1 MKTFR
6 FSVLFITMAICLVS
20 CDFQIGVYQ
29 FLFIY
34 RSKVD
39 YSNQIFIVVDSTR
52 NPDYII
58 RPSKNEIKEY
68 LKPVKLRDNYFRADD
83 NVWRN
88 GWNPAF
94 YCRSVPT
101 SLTIDQ
107 ADALDTLTNEELL
120 DLVVDFEPYLEFY
133 STNRNKAIGKLSDDN
148 KCNKIIKEG
157 KLPAQEV
164 LNDKNRKT
172 YLVPLEALDEELQQK
187 WYQMNLENPPEEIST
202 PEPVT
207 DKKAVDHFSESER
220 QEIDFWISLVEQWQQ
235 YRMKPGVTCKA
246 DVDKKFVA
254 LCGLEYP
261 DKEISVDILYRKWKA
276 VKEND
281 LDGLIDKR
289 GKWKKGTS
297 SIDDTIW
304 QAFLY
309 FYLDESQHPIQKCLD
324 YTKMWAQEKRPD
336 LYTDIPSYSAFY
348 RRLNNEVPEGVKVLG
363 REGHKAYNDRCAPFI
378 RRIYEDIESN
388 EWWIADNHTFDVMV
402 KDKNGNIH
410 RPYLTA
416 FLDARS
422 GIFTGFHITYN
433 PCSEAT
439 LIALRKG
446 ILKYGIPDNI
456 YVDNGREF
464 LTFDIGGLGHRKK
477 KPKDG
482 EEKFEPPGVFKRLGI
497 NMTNAIVRNAKAKI
511 IERRFEDV
519 KNDLSRLFNTYTGGS
534 VVEKPERL
542 KFVLKKDQIYTD
554 EEFEEYVTAVLE
566 WYFNMEAYN
575 GAVEADKGKC
585 KMDVFNEHLKRK
597 RVASAEELNLMLMR
611 STRPQQVTRR
621 GVHLDIGG
629 GRIDFWNDDFVHLML
644 GKKVYFRYDPE
655 NLSEVRI
662 YDLEDRYI
670 MSVPADN
677 TAVLSYNA
685 SKDDV
690 KAAMAKTRR
699 LERIA
704 REYKENA
711 ILADVDK
718 ITAME
723 LVLKQAE
730 RNKANYQGKP
740 NPSLLE
746 VQRADEEP
754 VFKKVVGGA
763 DLDVMNRNAAIRR
776 GGK

>member
-1 MKTFR
+1 MGQMLTAKQVAEVKGC
-6 FSVLFITMAICLVS
+6 S
-20 CDFQIGVYQ
+20 FQYVQ
-29 FLFIY
+29 
-34 RSKVD
+34 R
-39 YSNQIFIVVDSTR
+39 
-52 NPDYII
+52 
-58 RPSKNEIKEY
+58 
-68 LKPVKLRDNYFRADD
+68 
-83 NVWRN
+83 
-88 GWNPAF
+88 
-94 YCRSVPT
+94 
-101 SLTIDQ
+101 
-107 ADALDTLTNEELL
+107 
-120 DLVVDFEPYLEFY
+120 
-133 STNRNKAIGKLSDDN
+133 
-148 KCNKIIKEG
+148 IIKEG
-157 KLPAQEV
+157 RLQAKEV

-172 YLVPLEALDEELQQK
+172 YLVPLEALDEELQEK
-187 WYQMNLENPPEEIST
+187 WYRMCLENPPEDISV
-202 PEPVT
+202 PEPAPE
-207 DKKAVDHFSESER
+207 KKAADHFSESER

-235 YRMKPGVTCKA
+235 YRMKPGAACKA

-261 DKEISVDILYRKWKA
+261 DKEVSVDILYRKWKA

-336 LYTDIPSYSAFY
+336 LYADIPSYSAFY
-348 RRLNNEVPEGVKVLG
+348 RRLNNEVPEGVRVLG

-378 RRIYEDIESN
+378 RRIYEDIASN

-402 KDKNGNIH
+402 RDRNGNIH

-433 PCSEAT
+433 PCSGAT
-439 LIALRKG
+439 LAALRKG
-446 ILKYGIPDNI
+446 ILEYGIPDNI

-482 EEKFEPPGVFKRLGI
+482 GEKFEPPGVFKRLGI

-519 KNDLSRLFNTYTGGS
+519 KNALSRLFNTYTGGS
-534 VVEKPERL
+534 VAEKPERL
-542 KFVLKKDQIYTD
+542 KYVLKKDRIYTD
-554 EEFEEYVTAVLE
+554 EEFEEHVEMVLKY
-566 WYFNMEAYN
+566 YFNMEEYN
-575 GAVEADKGKC
+575 GAVEADKGKR
-585 KMDVFNEHLKRK
+585 KQDVFYEHLTRK
-597 RVASAEELNLMLMR
+597 RVAPAEELNLMLMR
-611 STRPQQVTRR
+611 SARPQQVTRR

-629 GRIDFWNDDFVHLML
+629 GRIDYWNDDFVHLML

-655 NLSEVRI
+655 DLSGVRI

-670 MSVPADN
+670 MTVPADSE
-677 TAVLSYNA
+677 AVLSYGA
-685 SKDDV
+685 GKDDV
-690 KAAMAKTRR
+690 RAAMAKTRR
-699 LERIA
+699 LKRIA
-704 REYKENA
+704 KEYKENI
-711 ILADVDK
+711 ILAEADR

-730 RNKANYQGKP
+730 RNKADHQGKAD
-740 NPSLLE
+740 PSVLE

-754 VFKKVVGGA
+754 AFKKAVGGA
-763 DLDVMNRNAAIRR
+763 DLDVMNRNAAKRR